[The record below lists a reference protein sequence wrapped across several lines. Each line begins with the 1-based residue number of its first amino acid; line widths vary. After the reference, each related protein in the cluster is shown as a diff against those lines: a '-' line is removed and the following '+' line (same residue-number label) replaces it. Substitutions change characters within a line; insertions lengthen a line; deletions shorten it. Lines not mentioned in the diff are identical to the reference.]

1 MLPHPEIIEQKLATQ
16 HAEMQKLAKENH
28 RLAATPAPSFAAAP
42 SPYSAAEPPTPVPA
56 PLVATPSPSPSSAAE
71 AESSPVSVAYPVSSA
86 AAAAAP
92 SPSIAMPPPSPS
104 STTATAI
111 LNFVW
116 GLSKNV
122 TLKHFPESP
131 HSNLHANGHA
141 PPLAAGNPPDPVR
154 VFGEWRLS
162 S

>member
-1 MLPHPEIIEQKLATQ
+1 MEQKLATQ

-28 RLAATPAPSFAAAP
+28 RLATTPAPSFTAAP

-71 AESSPVSVAYPVSSA
+71 AESSPVSVASPVSS
-86 AAAAAP
+86 AAAAP